1 MSRQLFLDCDGV
13 LANFDAYAEEI
24 FGLPPRDAEN
34 KLGTKRFWVDLQS
47 HDGFYRNLP
56 PMPDA
61 FELFAAVEHLNPIIL
76 TGLPLGDWA
85 EPQKREWGAKHFPHT
100 TMICCMSKDK
110 RNHMKPGDILVD
122 DYLKYRHLWEEAGGV
137 FVHHTSAKSSIAA
150 LIELG
155 ILSREG
161 R

>member
-24 FGLPPRDAEN
+24 FGLPPRKFEDQHGA
-34 KLGTKRFWVDLQS
+34 KRFWCDLQS
-47 HDGFYRNLP
+47 HEGFYTKLP

-61 FELFAAVEHLNPIIL
+61 LELFAAVEHLNPIIL

-85 EPQKREWGAKHFPHT
+85 EPQKREWGAKHFPRT
-100 TMICCMSKDK
+100 KMICCMSADK

-122 DYLKYRHLWEEAGGV
+122 DFLKYKHLWEEAGGT
-137 FVHHTSAKSSIAA
+137 FIHHTSAKNSIA
-150 LIELG
+150 
-155 ILSREG
+155 ILSDMEIL
-161 R
+161 